1 MELSE
6 CCCRKEEIGSGFQEV
21 MPLRDAKTTGEVL
34 PRSWA
39 ISGEGLPR
47 SSRQN
52 GEGLYS
58 SCEEGRGSSGVE
70 STNRSQKSLVLVAV
84 IRLYIYCC
92 CLLVKK

>member
-1 MELSE
+1 
-6 CCCRKEEIGSGFQEV
+6 
-21 MPLRDAKTTGEVL
+21 VL

-47 SSRQN
+47 SSSRQN

-84 IRLYIYCC
+84 IRLYTAVVCW
-92 CLLVKK
+92 